1 MMTEST
7 HSKQRRPRPT
17 PRARGE
23 QKTTWKLLVL
33 TAALGVYLALFGIL
47 PRVDASRQAAQ
58 NTTKGTNDAGNGAVV
73 QPPPVVLVAPPLTP
87 LVIPADLQGVGA
99 RPAAVTI
106 GGTKG
111 GQTLQ
116 VGPAPVQ
123 VAPLP
128 TIAPLPQVAMPV
140 VRSRGS

>member
-1 MMTEST
+1 MTEST
-7 HSKQRRPRPT
+7 HSKQRRPRPR

-33 TAALGVYLALFGIL
+33 TAVLGVYLALFGIL

-58 NTTKGTNDAGNGAVV
+58 NATKGTNDAGNKAVV
-73 QPPPVVLVAPPLTP
+73 QPPQVVLVAPPLTP
-87 LVIPADLQGVGA
+87 LVIPADLQGGGTQ
-99 RPAAVTI
+99 PAAVTI
-106 GGTKG
+106 GGTNS